1 MSKAI
6 ASFLCGRHF
15 LHQFSSREVAR
26 DVRADRG
33 FIFHTQDRTTSCAIC
48 RRRFDRRRNWGACQ
62 SIGRTNAFRVTI
74 LPLPRA
80 NPPRARPATDPFGCS
95 FFDAGEGILPHVLPA
110 RIT

>member
-1 MSKAI
+1 M
-6 ASFLCGRHF
+6 
-15 LHQFSSREVAR
+15 
-26 DVRADRG
+26 
-33 FIFHTQDRTTSCAIC
+33 
-48 RRRFDRRRNWGACQ
+48 
-62 SIGRTNAFRVTI
+62 NAFRVTI